1 MKFTINSTK
10 LIKTA
15 KSASGHTGLTAKT
28 RLTTKTK
35 LTIKTAKASLC
46 ILAFS
51 VVALAVVFVT
61 QTILN
66 TSTASAKRALSD
78 SETRIFAQNNLIG
91 WDPGECSE
99 SSSSSGICGD
109 TPKEKYWSYLRQTFD
124 EVHTAAIIGNIDNE
138 GGYGPTRW
146 EIGLVVDADGGNF
159 IGKYTDWNNLYNCQ
173 PCNVGVGSVGITW
186 NLGNY
191 LQYVEKNVPEAFPYF
206 KDSSYSLPGDQ
217 AIEKIGSAT
226 FDKLVE
232 AEMGW
237 MIKEATDN
245 GIIDD
250 FNAITDVRGAAKYW
264 AENYE
269 RCEGCLA
276 SQGMTT
282 TKQSRMD
289 DAEYEYEALKNFV
302 CTNSSSNAYASTSF
316 SLSDGELYG
325 MLHMA
330 KNEQDS
336 VEGIKFEL
344 SFIANKADQA
354 GRSDIVNYAKTS
366 SLFTS
371 SALASYKKSRGSL
384 SDAEV
389 QAGREVLTNG
399 NRSIPSQI
407 TEHIC
412 IGDIDWLELNGI
424 KYNAANA
431 GNCSGTGLEN
441 KSYFISG
448 ATKIHTVSGSTFVFY
463 SFPKSGDITSGDAF
477 GYLESNPPS
486 SASSSSSSSASS
498 TSSNSESSATASTTV
513 SGSNVTWIGDSYSTG
528 AQSIIEEKLPGISFG
543 GTANTASSTIQG
555 CKFVSIDTS
564 CNANPTNPSGLK
576 VLKEVIEAGTLE
588 EYLVFALGTNGE
600 WTDNDVS
607 EFSSLLKD
615 KDVKVVLVTSK
626 TPNNDYSASNARL
639 EQLVN
644 DNDNYYLADWTTVYN
659 EKYFDGD
666 PEKIHPVSNGGYE
679 AWVKLIVDTLNG
691 VGNDCTSYKDKYPQ
705 YYQGDYENSDH
716 ANSTHDWTSD
726 SYAGENVAG
735 AGCGPTSMA
744 MLATVATGK
753 DIYPYDIIEATIAW
767 GDYVYNA
774 GLKLDLYVG
783 EKYGFEVIEV
793 GFKKTGNDAY
803 NKVKEYL
810 QNGYMIHAFGSNC
823 HDGFATVRSNGSCT
837 TGHAIGIF
845 SIDSNDRV
853 QVANSGYMGNNET
866 ALQNI
871 IDAMLDHNAEA
882 FMAIKGSGNKTTCD
896 NNYCSNN
903 NSTAVSSKGI
913 TEQQA
918 QKIAHYYNTQYTPT
932 GCCDLTNCVE
942 FSGFFVSELTTK
954 NGSAAS
960 FPNGNLVADHLISGG
975 QATGG
980 SEPKAWA
987 VFSKIDGQHTGVVVG
1002 VNSDGTYI
1010 TIEAAWPGWGD
1021 KYMDGNGNGRVFA
1034 NKTFDDGVYKFA
1046 YFANA
1051 LNTTKINEILNN

>member
-1 MKFTINSTK
+1 MRFTIKFTSFKPDTKNGIKSGTKFTIKS
-10 LIKTA
+10 IKTPFFVLA
-15 KSASGHTGLTAKT
+15 LSA
-28 RLTTKTK
+28 
-35 LTIKTAKASLC
+35 I
-46 ILAFS
+46 
-51 VVALAVVFVT
+51 ALAIVFTT
-61 QTILN
+61 QIILN
-66 TSTASAKRALSD
+66 DLPASAKRALSD
-78 SETRIFAQNNLIG
+78 SETNIFAQNNIIG

-124 EVHTAAIIGNIDNE
+124 EVHAAAIIGNIDNE

-191 LQYVEKNVPEAFPYF
+191 LQYVEKTVPEAFPYF
-206 KDSSYSLPGDQ
+206 KDSSYSLPGDK

-250 FNAITDVRGAAKYW
+250 FNAITDVREAAKYW

-289 DAEYEYEALKNFV
+289 DAEYEYEALKDFV
-302 CTNSSSNAYASTSF
+302 CTNTTSNTYDSTAYT
-316 SLSDGELYG
+316 LSDGELYG
-325 MLHMA
+325 LLHMT
-330 KNEQDS
+330 KNEQS
-336 VEGIKFEL
+336 TIEGIKFEL

-354 GRSDIVNYAKTS
+354 GNSNIVNYAKNSTWLS
-366 SLFTS
+366 QATRFRYSE
-371 SALASYKKSRGSL
+371 SRGSL
-384 SDAEV
+384 SDAEI
-389 QAGREVLTNG
+389 QAGREVLING

-424 KYNAANA
+424 KYNATNA
-431 GNCSGTGLEN
+431 GDCSGAGLEN
-441 KSYFISG
+441 NSYFISG
-448 ATKIHTVSGSTFVFY
+448 ATKIHTISGSTFIFY

-477 GYLESNPPS
+477 GYLENNPPS
-486 SASSSSSSSASS
+486 SASSSSSSSTSG
-498 TSSNSESSATASTTV
+498 TSSNSESSSTTV

-555 CKFVSIDTS
+555 CKFVSTDTT

-576 VLKEVIEAGTLE
+576 VLKEVIANGTLE

-639 EQLVN
+639 EQLV
-644 DNDNYYLADWTTVYN
+644 DSNDNYYLADWTTVYN

-716 ANSTHDWTSD
+716 ENSTHDWTTD
-726 SYAGENVAG
+726 SYAGENIAG

-744 MLATVATGK
+744 MLATVATGQ
-753 DIYPYDIIEATIAW
+753 DIYPYDIVEITLPH
-767 GDYVYNA
+767 GDYVETYGI
-774 GLKLDLYVG
+774 GLDVFVG

-793 GFKKTGNDAY
+793 KKTGNDTY

-837 TGHAIGIF
+837 PGHAIGIF

-871 IDAMLDHNAEA
+871 IDAMLDHRSGT

-896 NNYCSNN
+896 NNYCSTD
-903 NSTAVSSKGI
+903 SSSVSSSGI
-913 TEQQA
+913 TAEQA
-918 QKIAHYYNTQYTPT
+918 QKIAHYYNTKYEPQ
-932 GCCDLTNCVE
+932 GCCGLKNCVE

-954 NGSAAS
+954 NGSADS

-987 VFSKIDGQHTGVVVG
+987 VFSEIDAQHTGVVVG

-1010 TIEAAWPGWGD
+1010 TIEAAWSEWGD
-1021 KYMDGNGNGRVFA
+1021 KYMDGNGNGKVFA
-1034 NKTFDDGVYKFA
+1034 NKTFNDGIYKFA

-1051 LNTTKINEILNN
+1051 LDSAKINEILNS

>member
-15 KSASGHTGLTAKT
+15 KTASGHTGLIAKT
-28 RLTTKTK
+28 RLTTKT
-35 LTIKTAKASLC
+35 TKASLC
-46 ILAFS
+46 ILTLSA
-51 VVALAVVFVT
+51 VALAIVFAT
-61 QTILN
+61 QAILN

-173 PCNVGVGSVGITW
+173 PCNVGVGAVGITW

-191 LQYVEKNVPEAFPYF
+191 LKYVEKNIPDALPFF
-206 KDSSYSLPGDQ
+206 KDASYSLPGDQ
-217 AIEKIGSAT
+217 ALEKMGSAD
-226 FDKLVE
+226 FDKIVE
-232 AEMGW
+232 AEMSW
-237 MIKEATDN
+237 VLEEAKD
-245 GIIDD
+245 IIDD
-250 FNAITDVRGAAKYW
+250 FNAITDVREAAKYW

-302 CTNSSSNAYASTSF
+302 CTNSSSNAYASTAYT
-316 SLSDGELYG
+316 LSDGELYG

-330 KNEQDS
+330 KNEQNT
-336 VEGIKFEL
+336 VEDIKFEL

-371 SALASYKKSRGSL
+371 SAIASYKESRGSL

-389 QAGREVLTNG
+389 QAGREVLING

-412 IGDIDWLELNGI
+412 IGDIDWIELNGI

-441 KSYFISG
+441 NSYFISG
-448 ATKIHTVSGSTFVFY
+448 ATKIHTVSGSTFIFY

-486 SASSSSSSSASS
+486 SASSSSSNSASS
-498 TSSNSESSATASTTV
+498 TSSNSESSATTSTTV

-576 VLKEVIEAGTLE
+576 VLKEVIENGTLE

-639 EQLVN
+639 EQLVS

-666 PEKIHPVSNGGYE
+666 SEKIHPVSNGGYE

-753 DIYPYDIIEATIAW
+753 DIYPYDIIEATIAE
-767 GDYVYNA
+767 GDYVYTS

-783 EKYGFEVIEV
+783 KKYGFEVIEV

-823 HDGFATVRSNGSCT
+823 HEGFATVRSNGSCT

-871 IDAMLDHNAEA
+871 IDAMLDHGAEA

-896 NNYCSNN
+896 NNYCST
-903 NSTAVSSKGI
+903 SSSSVSSSGI
-913 TEQQA
+913 TAEQA
-918 QKIAHYYNTQYTPT
+918 QKIAHYYNTKYEPQ
-932 GCCDLTNCVE
+932 GCCGLKNCVE
-942 FSGFFVSELTTK
+942 FSIFFVDKLTTK
-954 NGSAAS
+954 DASAIAW
-960 FPNGNLVADHLISGG
+960 PNGDLVAGTLISHGL
-975 QATGG
+975 ATGG
-980 SEPKAWA
+980 TEPKAWA
-987 VFSKIDGQHTGVVVG
+987 VFSKTDGQHTGVVVG
-1002 VNSDGTYI
+1002 VNGDGTYI
-1010 TIEAAWPGWGD
+1010 TIEAAYPEWGD
-1021 KYMDGNGNGRVFA
+1021 KYTDGNGNGKVFA
-1034 NKTFDDGVYKFA
+1034 NKTFNDGIYKFA

-1051 LNTTKINEILNN
+1051 LDSAKINEILNN